1 MLLST
6 FFIGLL
12 IISILAIFIRI
23 FWLELFIIWTILRG
37 LFWISIG
44 AMISAIIWMVFVE
57 NYQSGPI
64 DGFWTTWTFFFLTYT
79 IAGVVFYLILT
90 DAYQY
95 FKGFIRDLLRK

>member
-1 MLLST
+1 MSIST

-12 IISILAIFIRI
+12 IVGVLAIFIRI
-23 FWLELFIIWTILRG
+23 FWLELFIIWTLLKG
-37 LFWISIG
+37 LFWISVG
-44 AMISAIIWMVFVE
+44 ATISAIFWMVFIE

-64 DGFWTTWTFFFLTYT
+64 DGFWLTWTFFFITYIT
-79 IAGVVFYLILT
+79 VSVVCYLILI